1 VVVMLR
7 NEKSCTQ
14 NTTSVTLIAHTV

>member
-14 NTTSVTLIAHTV
+14 NTTSVNLIAHTV